1 MSTVQF
7 KTHNDV
13 GIEYVTK
20 VNNRDDFNLR
30 LQKIY
35 KITINNCE
43 NYFHTLTNTK
53 YVGYIENNI
62 FYVVSVNDD
71 PFEED
76 FKNNF
81 TFIDKQFIDSLQNI
95 NSRDMFSN
103 IYKLKKIPNFEYIR
117 PDCVNIVKLH
127 HAREILLKLNK
138 FLNCI
143 NYKISINYIF
153 QLKEDT
159 EINAYE
165 FEIENLLLCIFHNDV
180 CVSSLVIRYNNIE
193 KEISIDSKTNDEYEG
208 KKLNKL
214 LRAIVIIISKRLYSD
229 AKYMVSNA
237 INPTSAYLMIKYF
250 NAIPFDHNNNII
262 NKFENY
268 DNIDEYLIENIIHS
282 KVELTEININNAI
295 NVFKDTCKQI
305 KCDKVGG
312 SNMRSS
318 RKPKRKTNK
327 TLKKHKKPKSK
338 SKSKK

>member
-7 KTHNDV
+7 KTHNDI

-20 VNNRDDFNLR
+20 VNNRDDFHLR

-81 TFIDKQFIDSLQNI
+81 TFIEKQFIDSLQNI
-95 NSRDMFSN
+95 NSRDMFDN
-103 IYKLKKIPNFEYIR
+103 ISKLKKIPNFEYIR

-127 HAREILLKLNK
+127 NARDVLLKLNQ

-153 QLKEDT
+153 QLEEDT

-165 FEIENLLLCIFHNDV
+165 FEIENLLLCIFHNNI
-180 CVSSLVIRYNNIE
+180 CVSSLVIHYNNNE
-193 KEISIDSKTNDEYEG
+193 KQISIDSKTNDEYEG

-229 AKYMVSNA
+229 AKYIVSNA

-250 NAIPFDHNNNII
+250 NAIPFDDNNNII
-262 NKFENY
+262 KFENY
-268 DNIDEYLIENIIHS
+268 DNIDEYLIENKIEC

-312 SNMRSS
+312 SKMRSS
-318 RKPKRKTNK
+318 RKQKRKTNK
-327 TLKKHKKPKSK
+327 TLKKHKKQKPKSK
-338 SKSKK
+338 SKK